1 MSSLAAERGKS
12 CPVRIHENLAV
23 FDFALDNDDKVAIAT
38 LDGTYDTA
46 PRYQGIARV
55 KWLAGLKFNQ

>member
-1 MSSLAAERGKS
+1 MSGLAAERGKS

-38 LDGTYDTA
+38 LDGTYGTA
-46 PRYQGIARV
+46 PHAIRALRG
-55 KWLAGLKFNQ
+55 

>member
-1 MSSLAAERGKS
+1 MSDLAAERGKS
-12 CPVRIHENLAV
+12 CPARIHENLAV

-38 LDGTYDTA
+38 LDGTYNTA
-46 PRYQGIARV
+46 PHYQGIARM